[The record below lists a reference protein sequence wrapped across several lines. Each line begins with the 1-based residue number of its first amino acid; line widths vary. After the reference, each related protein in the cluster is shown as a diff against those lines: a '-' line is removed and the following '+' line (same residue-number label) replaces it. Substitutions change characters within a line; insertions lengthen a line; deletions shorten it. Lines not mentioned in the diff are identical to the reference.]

1 MRKILMASAM
11 VVLLA
16 GCYVN
21 PDGTVSPAPV
31 VVARPAPVVVT
42 QPPVVYQQPG
52 YAPAYPQYERPN
64 PPVVI
69 HEHVGTYQR
78 VEPSFPQTEP
88 TGDQPE
94 HIFRSY
100 EVR

>member
-42 QPPVVYQQPG
+42 QPPVVYQQLCSG
-52 YAPAYPQYERPN
+52 
-64 PPVVI
+64 VSTI
-69 HEHVGTYQR
+69 
-78 VEPSFPQTEP
+78 
-88 TGDQPE
+88 
-94 HIFRSY
+94 
-100 EVR
+100 